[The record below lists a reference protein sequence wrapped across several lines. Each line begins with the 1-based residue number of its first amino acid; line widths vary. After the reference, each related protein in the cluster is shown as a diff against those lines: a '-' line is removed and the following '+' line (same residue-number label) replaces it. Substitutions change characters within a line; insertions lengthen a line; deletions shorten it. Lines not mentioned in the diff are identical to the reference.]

1 MKLIICSECWS
12 VTSLSL
18 NKPKSCDCGKSG
30 GQYVDTLNAE
40 IWGEAIPIGFSNNS
54 LLGTVKLQRLL
65 DRMEKN
71 PNVCCK
77 GEEFTAFT
85 IPKWADSIKR
95 VEKDLTKL

>member
-1 MKLIICSECWS
+1 
-12 VTSLSL
+12 
-18 NKPKSCDCGKSG
+18 
-30 GQYVDTLNAE
+30 
-40 IWGEAIPIGFSNNS
+40 
-54 LLGTVKLQRLL
+54 
-65 DRMEKN
+65 METN